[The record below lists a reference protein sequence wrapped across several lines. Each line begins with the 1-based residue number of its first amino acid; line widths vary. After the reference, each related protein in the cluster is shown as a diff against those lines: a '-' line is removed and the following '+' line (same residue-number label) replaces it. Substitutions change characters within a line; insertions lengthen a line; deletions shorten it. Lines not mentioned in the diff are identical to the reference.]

1 MMATNTEGLAIFIRG
16 KGHSC
21 EIFTQGHEKIWGPE
35 NFITPC
41 IKFNGCALKA
51 FKVNFSYLT
60 VPQNP
65 GPIQRNDESGRN
77 GAFIGCMINVKI
89 PEYYK

>member
-1 MMATNTEGLAIFIRG
+1 MKFLLKGMRKFGGLKTRL
-16 KGHSC
+16 
-21 EIFTQGHEKIWGPE
+21 Q

-77 GAFIGCMINVKI
+77 GAFIGCMINIKI